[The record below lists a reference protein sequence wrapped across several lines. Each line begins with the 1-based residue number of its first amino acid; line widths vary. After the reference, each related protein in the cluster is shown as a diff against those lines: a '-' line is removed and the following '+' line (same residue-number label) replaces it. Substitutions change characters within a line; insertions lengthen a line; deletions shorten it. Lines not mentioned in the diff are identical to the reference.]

1 MNRQIMKK
9 PHLIFWISIPVLILI
24 GILNRNE
31 MLDINIYDTYYV
43 FSKTALIIMIS
54 ALFGF
59 MGLGYYLMLKAKRKL
74 SKWLNLIH
82 VALTVGGML
91 TVWILTQLFRESIM
105 EYKFNNNLTMV
116 IYALVI
122 ITIFAQII
130 YPINLIGAIIK
141 PRNKTTR

>member
-1 MNRQIMKK
+1 MKK
-9 PHLIFWISIPVLILI
+9 PHLIFWISIPVLVLI
-24 GILNRNE
+24 GILNRKE

-54 ALFGF
+54 ALFGS

-82 VALTVGGML
+82 VALTVGGIL

-105 EYKFNNNLTMV
+105 EYQFNNNLTMA
-116 IYALVI
+116 IYVLVI
-122 ITIFAQII
+122 ITIFAQIL
-130 YPINLIGAIIK
+130 YPINLIGAILK
-141 PRNKTTR
+141 PRNKTTL

>member
-1 MNRQIMKK
+1 MKK
-9 PHLIFWISIPVLILI
+9 PHLIFWISIPVLVLI
-24 GILNRNE
+24 GFLNRKE

-74 SKWLNLIH
+74 SRWLNLIH
-82 VALTVGGML
+82 VALTVGGIL

-105 EYKFNNNLTMV
+105 EYQFNNNLTMA
-116 IYALVI
+116 IYVLVI
-122 ITIFAQII
+122 ITIFAQIL
-130 YPINLIGAIIK
+130 YPINLIGAILK

>member
-24 GILNRNE
+24 GILNRSE

-54 ALFGF
+54 GLFGF

-141 PRNKTTR
+141 PPNKTTS

>member
-9 PHLIFWISIPVLILI
+9 PHLIFWISIPVLVLI
-24 GILNRNE
+24 GFLNRKE

-74 SKWLNLIH
+74 SRWLNLIH
-82 VALTVGGML
+82 VALTVGGIL

-105 EYKFNNNLTMV
+105 EYQFNNNLTMA
-116 IYALVI
+116 IYVLVI
-122 ITIFAQII
+122 ITIFAQIL
-130 YPINLIGAIIK
+130 YPINLIGAILK

>member
-1 MNRQIMKK
+1 
-9 PHLIFWISIPVLILI
+9 
-24 GILNRNE
+24 

-82 VALTVGGML
+82 VALTVGGIL

>member
-9 PHLIFWISIPVLILI
+9 PHLIFWISIPVLVLI
-24 GILNRNE
+24 GILNRKE

-82 VALTVGGML
+82 VALTVGGIL

-105 EYKFNNNLTMV
+105 EYQFNNNLTMA
-116 IYALVI
+116 IYVLVI
-122 ITIFAQII
+122 ITIFAQIL
-130 YPINLIGAIIK
+130 YPINLIGAILK

>member
-9 PHLIFWISIPVLILI
+9 PHLIFWISIPVLVLI
-24 GILNRNE
+24 GILNRKE

-82 VALTVGGML
+82 VALTVGGIL